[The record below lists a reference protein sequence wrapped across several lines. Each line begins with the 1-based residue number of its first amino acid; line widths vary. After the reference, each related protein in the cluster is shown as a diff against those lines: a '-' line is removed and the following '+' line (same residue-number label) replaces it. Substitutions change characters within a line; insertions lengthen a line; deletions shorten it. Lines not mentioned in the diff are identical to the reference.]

1 MLRFSQ
7 IYCNNKKSKKQKQNA
22 NKNAQIH
29 NTNTTKT
36 RIANL
41 HRYIFVIIRGG
52 WKGKWNSHSVWVG
65 QGLWSCLGIVELL
78 VASVVILLLDETTSI
93 PTWNWHTNNLFD
105 SFNFTSKTEDKV
117 NRPKTRNAN
126 IPKQTQLTSSPTPS
140 WLVRPIKSLAP
151 PKTFTTRAQK
161 QRKSYLTAR
170 GQYNAFRKSNRSHRR
185 QKTSLFTSD
194 QVPFVVPII

>member
-41 HRYIFVIIRGG
+41 HRYISVRGG
-52 WKGKWNSHSVWVG
+52 WRKWNSHSVWVG

-78 VASVVILLLDETTSI
+78 VASVVLLLLDETTSI
-93 PTWNWHTNNLFD
+93 LTWNWHTNNLFD
-105 SFNFTSKTEDKV
+105 SFNNFTSKTEDKV
-117 NRPKTRNAN
+117 NKPKDKKRQYTKAN
-126 IPKQTQLTSSPTPS
+126 TVDKSPNT
-140 WLVRPIKSLAP
+140 VVARPIKSLAP
-151 PKTFTTRAQK
+151 TKTFTKRAQK
-161 QRKSYLTAR
+161 QRKSYLIAR
-170 GQYNAFRKSNRSHRR
+170 GQYNAFRKSNRSYRR

-194 QVPFVVPII
+194 QVPFIVSII

>member
-41 HRYIFVIIRGG
+41 HRYILVRGG
-52 WKGKWNSHSVWVG
+52 ERKWNSHLVRVG

-93 PTWNWHTNNLFD
+93 LTWNWHTNNLFD

-117 NRPKTRNAN
+117 NKPKNKKRQYTKAN
-126 IPKQTQLTSSPTPS
+126 TVDKFPRTLS

-151 PKTFTTRAQK
+151 TKTFTKRAQK

-194 QVPFVVPII
+194 QVPFTVPII

>member
-41 HRYIFVIIRGG
+41 HRYIFGISRGG

-78 VASVVILLLDETTSI
+78 VASVVILLLEETTSI

-117 NRPKTRNAN
+117 NKPKNKKRQYAKAN
-126 IPKQTQLTSSPTPS
+126 TVDKFPNTIVACSP
-140 WLVRPIKSLAP
+140 
-151 PKTFTTRAQK
+151 
-161 QRKSYLTAR
+161 
-170 GQYNAFRKSNRSHRR
+170 
-185 QKTSLFTSD
+185 D
-194 QVPFVVPII
+194 QVVSTTENFHKESTKAKKVLPHSARAI

>member
-41 HRYIFVIIRGG
+41 HRYIFGIIRGG
-52 WKGKWNSHSVWVG
+52 WRKWNSHSVWVG

-117 NRPKTRNAN
+117 NRPKNKKRQYTKAN
-126 IPKQTQLTSSPTPS
+126 TVDKFPNTIVACSPDQVVSTTENFHKESTKAKKVLPHS
-140 WLVRPIKSLAP
+140 PRPI
-151 PKTFTTRAQK
+151 
-161 QRKSYLTAR
+161 
-170 GQYNAFRKSNRSHRR
+170 
-185 QKTSLFTSD
+185 
-194 QVPFVVPII
+194 